1 MNMISLAISW
11 KQKANSL
18 YWCEGEWKLYMKKS
32 MCAKWFEIK
41 LWKKLIILFS
51 ITFIIIFVTLFET
64 TPVNLNASNIS
75 EIYIGMHSMMT
86 DDIITGKAS
95 IKGRE
100 DVKNVVCSLNRIRA
114 IRGKYSAE
122 ELSGEPPQAMI
133 TCYDE
138 NDNEIY
144 TVKFYDGFM
153 MVDSEL
159 YRITGKVYKE
169 LAELCDKYGECQIN

>member
-1 MNMISLAISW
+1 
-11 KQKANSL
+11 
-18 YWCEGEWKLYMKKS
+18 MKKS

-41 LWKKLIILFS
+41 LWKKIIIILP
-51 ITFIIIFVTLFET
+51 ITFIIIVVTLFET

-100 DVKNVVCSLNRIRA
+100 DVENVVCSLNRIKA

-133 TCYDE
+133 TCYGE
-138 NDNEIY
+138 SGKEIY

-153 MVDSEL
+153 MVDNEL

>member
-1 MNMISLAISW
+1 
-11 KQKANSL
+11 
-18 YWCEGEWKLYMKKS
+18 

-41 LWKKLIILFS
+41 LWKKLIILFP
-51 ITFIIIFVTLFET
+51 ITFIIIFVVLFET
-64 TPVNLNASNIS
+64 

-100 DVKNVVCSLNRIRA
+100 DVENVVCSLNRIKA

-133 TCYDE
+133 TCYGE
-138 NDNEIY
+138 SGKEIY

-153 MVDSEL
+153 MVDNEL

-169 LAELCDKYGECQIN
+169 LAELCDKYGKC

>member
-1 MNMISLAISW
+1 M
-11 KQKANSL
+11 
-18 YWCEGEWKLYMKKS
+18 
-32 MCAKWFEIK
+32 
-41 LWKKLIILFS
+41 
-51 ITFIIIFVTLFET
+51 
-64 TPVNLNASNIS
+64 
-75 EIYIGMHSMMT
+75 
-86 DDIITGKAS
+86 
-95 IKGRE
+95 
-100 DVKNVVCSLNRIRA
+100 NRIKA

-153 MVDSEL
+153 MVDNEL

-169 LAELCDKYGECQIN
+169 LAELCDKYGECQINWVSQGGLWDIRKSKLTKSVFINIIDTDFSMKDYVEW